1 MNRARFQP
9 EDFDPAQPSSHR
21 GPGPARLNLLLSYA
35 GWRAESWAD
44 RLPRL
49 LEPMGIQSLRAG
61 TGLEASDVI
70 RQYTVHIAVV
80 DLGLPLDASAGSG
93 PGGPRLLELLRRL
106 DEPPPTVVVKR
117 KLPGRDESRDLA
129 AALDAG
135 AFAVIDR
142 PHDADGMETLLEVL
156 RRALRR
162 FYEDRWPGEPA

>member
-1 MNRARFQP
+1 MRFQP
-9 EDFDPAQPSSHR
+9 EDPGSAPTPEGS
-21 GPGPARLNLLLSYA
+21 GPARLNLLLSYA
-35 GWRAESWAD
+35 GWQAESWAD

-61 TGLEASDVI
+61 TGREASDVI

-80 DLGLPLDASAGSG
+80 DLGLPLDGCTGSA
-93 PGGPRLLELLRRL
+93 PAGPRLLELLARL
-106 DEPPPTVVVKR
+106 EEPPPTVIVKR
-117 KLPGRDESRDLA
+117 KLPGRDEHRDLA

-142 PHDADGMETLLEVL
+142 PHDGSDLETLLEVL

-162 FYEDRWPGEPA
+162 FYKDRWPGKPA